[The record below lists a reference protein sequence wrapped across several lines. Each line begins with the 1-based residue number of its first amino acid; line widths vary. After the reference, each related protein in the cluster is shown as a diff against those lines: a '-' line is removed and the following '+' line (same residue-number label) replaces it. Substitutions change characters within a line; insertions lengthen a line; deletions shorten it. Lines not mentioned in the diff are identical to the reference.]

1 MLRSEAWVWLARGAG
16 AAVGVLL
23 VAVIATLMLGAS
35 NVLVQVAIALV
46 LAAGLEPVVG
56 WLRGKTG
63 LSRTLTILLV
73 YLGFM
78 VLVGALLFL
87 IVPAALTQLIEF
99 SNRLPLLLADL
110 RSLVLDLR
118 LPLASDALVNAID
131 ALAATLRDPEAEPD
145 PETLMDAGLVVAD
158 MLIAVITVLT
168 LVFFWL
174 TGRQHMQR
182 FALALL
188 PQAHRATVRHGWN
201 EVEGRLGLWVRGQ
214 AIVMS
219 SVFVMVTVAYFAIG
233 LPNALLLGLI
243 AGLAEIIPIVGP
255 VLGVIPA
262 LLVAAVSGEV
272 ELVLLVA
279 GVYVVIQVVE
289 GNVLVP
295 MVMKNTIGVP
305 PFLVIVSLVMG
316 GAAGGLV
323 GALLAVPLVA
333 ALMVILTRAQD
344 RRTPVSLS
352 GPDLKSRSDDDE
364 EEEGGGSDGP
374 APTLKQAVA
383 EEHSTRP
390 SP

>member
-46 LAAGLEPVVG
+46 LAAGLEPVVR

-63 LSRTLTILLV
+63 LTRTLTILLV

-78 VLVGALLFL
+78 VLVGALVFL
-87 IVPAALTQLIEF
+87 IVPAAVSQLTEF
-99 SNRLPLLLADL
+99 ANRLPLLLADL
-110 RSLVLDLR
+110 RSLVVDIR

-131 ALAATLRDPEAEPD
+131 ALAAGMRDPEAEPD

-158 MLIAVITVLT
+158 ILIGVITVVT

-174 TGRQHMQR
+174 TGREHMQR

-352 GPDLKSRSDDDE
+352 GPDLKARSDDG
-364 EEEGGGSDGP
+364 EEEGGESGGP
-374 APTLKQAVA
+374 APKLKQAVA
-383 EEHSTRP
+383 EEHSTRR